1 MFRFRLQGV
10 LELREE
16 REKEKA
22 RELAAAKE
30 VAEAARAAQEALAAL
45 RDNSRAE
52 RDAAQDDALPVGHLH
67 QFGFVL
73 ESLEQRL
80 QHAGEHVDAAD
91 EVVEGAQGAL
101 NDAARDRQILDRL
114 KDRHTAEWR
123 TEEAQKDR
131 LHMDAV
137 ALARFGNVKNSNTS
151 NPTQ

>member
-1 MFRFRLQGV
+1 MFKFRLQQV

-16 REKEKA
+16 REKAKA
-22 RELAAAKE
+22 RELMAAKE
-30 VAEAARAAQEALAAL
+30 AAESARQAQDALASL

-80 QHAGEHVDAAD
+80 QHAGEHVSAAD
-91 EVVEGAQGAL
+91 EVVQGAQGAL

-123 TEEAQKDR
+123 VEEAQKDR
-131 LHMDAV
+131 LHMDAI
-137 ALARFGNVKNSNTS
+137 ALARFGSKRSNTS

>member
-22 RELAAAKE
+22 RELAVAKE
-30 VAEAARAAQEALAAL
+30 VAEAARAAQEALTAL

-52 RDAAQDDALPVGHLH
+52 RDAARDDALLVGHLH

-80 QHAGEHVDAAD
+80 QHAGEHVDAAIAYRD
-91 EVVEGAQGAL
+91 KVLEFLQQRPNESSAYGDTYIAL
-101 NDAARDRQILDRL
+101 TRI
-114 KDRHTAEWR
+114 AEAI
-123 TEEAQKDR
+123 ES
-131 LHMDAV
+131 AV
-137 ALARFGNVKNSNTS
+137 ARRS
-151 NPTQ
+151 